1 MKLKINLRVVVLL
14 LLACLA
20 ATGYAAL
27 QMYSMGQRDAITVEI
42 RAQAIS
48 GGLSLYMRETGAL
61 PKSLDLLAPK
71 YIPRLGKCPD
81 GAAFDYNQLDE
92 GEYQLA
98 CAPLFFGAKP
108 YRYNSKSRS
117 WSDS

>member
-14 LLACLA
+14 LLASLA
-20 ATGYAAL
+20 AMGYAAL

-48 GGLSLYMRETGAL
+48 GGLSLYKRETGFL

-81 GAAFDYNQLDE
+81 GAAFQYDQLGD
-92 GEYQLA
+92 GEYRLA
-98 CAPLFFGAKP
+98 CAAIFFGAKP
-108 YRYNSKSRS
+108 YRYNSRSRS
-117 WSDS
+117 WADG